1 MKHKKINVIIVLCF
15 VLMSMIISPM
25 SRSALVTGGSKSE
38 FASDLIQTALSM
50 AIPPNMENSSGK
62 TAFAADKPIA
72 DRDFKADLYT
82 ASLLLFNK
90 SLQIYAGL
98 SIKHDV
104 TNTKNQSAGFAIML
118 C

>member
-1 MKHKKINVIIVLCF
+1 MQHKKFIAIIALCF
-15 VLMSMIISPM
+15 VLMSMIISPI

-98 SIKHDV
+98 SIKRDV
-104 TNTKNQSAGFAIML
+104 TNTKNQSAGYAIML